1 MEMAGSRSNL
11 RFLCFVT
18 FGMEFLSFTVPGRL
32 IQTKGHY
39 MKTARPK
46 DWQAVS
52 KFIGVGLS
60 KLRKEKGYDTVKDFA
75 VKYKLP
81 EIQYWRMEKG
91 KANLTLKSLSKVL
104 NIHKKSFERFF
115 CDLDYAAVR
124 K

>member
-1 MEMAGSRSNL
+1 
-11 RFLCFVT
+11 
-18 FGMEFLSFTVPGRL
+18 MEFLNDAAPCRQYQKNGR
-32 IQTKGHY
+32 Y
-39 MKTARPK
+39 MKAARTK
-46 DWQAVS
+46 DWQTIS

-60 KLRKEKGYDTVKDFA
+60 KLRKEKGFDTVKDFA

-104 NIHKKSFERFF
+104 NIHKKSFETFF
-115 CDLDYAAVR
+115 CDLDYVPVR